1 MFFICFK
8 PATLVQLPR
17 RTHGHQELLP
27 QDGTWVCPTLPLSQS
42 QKPEK
47 GITCNHSTSGSE
59 AGVQGLTKAGLLQT
73 AALCPKA
80 PGTQVWLIV
89 SRTAAPSWARGE
101 LCC

>member
-59 AGVQGLTKAGLLQT
+59 AGGAGSHEGWAT
-73 AALCPKA
+73 ADSSSVPQSPWHSGVAYR
-80 PGTQVWLIV
+80 I
-89 SRTAAPSWARGE
+89 
-101 LCC
+101 